1 MRTEPLLGS
10 APRIARKRPA
20 DQAGMGGG
28 IRVSMGRRRRP
39 GTMEDYALPKTENA
53 IFGGTPYPSYL
64 GGGGLSESTD
74 TKKLAILERE
84 LDDLHHNF
92 M

>member
-1 MRTEPLLGS
+1 MHSLKLKMPF
-10 APRIARKRPA
+10 
-20 DQAGMGGG
+20 
-28 IRVSMGRRRRP
+28 
-39 GTMEDYALPKTENA
+39 
-53 IFGGTPYPSYL
+53 FGGTPYPSYL

-74 TKKLAILERE
+74 AKKLAILERE

>member
-10 APRIARKRPA
+10 APRVTGKRPA
-20 DQAGMGGG
+20 DLAGTGGG

-53 IFGGTPYPSYL
+53 IFGVPPYPSYL
-64 GGGGLSESTD
+64 GGAVFLRVPTL
-74 TKKLAILERE
+74 KNLQY
-84 LDDLHHNF
+84 
-92 M
+92 